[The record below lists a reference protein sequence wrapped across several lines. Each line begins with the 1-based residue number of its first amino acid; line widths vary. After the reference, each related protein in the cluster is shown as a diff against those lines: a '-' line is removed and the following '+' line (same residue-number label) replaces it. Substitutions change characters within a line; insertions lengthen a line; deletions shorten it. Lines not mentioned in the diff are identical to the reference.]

1 MRKETWPLSLGPLKD
16 TEPHGLSEQIVWE
29 LVVYDFSPC
38 RVGLETAFPWNK
50 NKVAIFTVQR
60 ILPAARHF
68 SYLSSVPSFLPQ
80 MYTKGRLCTECC
92 AKKWW
97 YKDKSACCLPS
108 GNFQFHRNPMC
119 RHLRETRVS
128 KGVLYVALICCWF
141 FFFWLSYAAS
151 RILVPWPGIEPGPP
165 AVDMQSP
172 NHWTA
177 KEIPSKSVL
186 HSRGITHF
194 YLKKESKRFLRNGNP

>member
-1 MRKETWPLSLGPLKD
+1 M
-16 TEPHGLSEQIVWE
+16 I
-29 LVVYDFSPC
+29 SPPA
-38 RVGLETAFPWNK
+38 VSLETAFPWNK
-50 NKVAIFTVQR
+50 NKVAIFTAQH

-68 SYLSSVPSFLPQ
+68 SYPSSVPSFLPQ

-119 RHLRETRVS
+119 RHLRETRVF
-128 KGVLYVALICCWF
+128 KRCFICSFNLLLGF
-141 FFFWLSYAAS
+141 FCCCCCCFWLSYAAS
-151 RILVPWPGIEPGPP
+151 SILVPWPGIEPGPP

-194 YLKKESKRFLRNGNP
+194 YLKKESERRFLRNENP